1 MIARNLAVR
10 LAVCSLLA
18 SPLALAATASLSS
31 ASFAASEIKVVVN
44 KQPITTYQIQQR
56 AAFLKLRRAPGGE
69 EAATNEL
76 IDEAIKRQEIARRRI
91 NIPDA
96 AIDEA
101 FGRFAKDNK
110 LTEAQLTQVLSQAGF
125 SAKGFKDYIR
135 VQMGWGQAVIANVR
149 QTERLSEQDVVARM
163 LKEGGSKPKV
173 TEYSLQQVIFVVP
186 NDKRSSQLDRRMSEA
201 NSLRQRFTNCQ
212 STFETARG
220 LRDVTVRDLGRV
232 AEPELPPRWKD
243 DIMNTSRGRA
253 TKPQATERGVEL
265 IGVCD
270 TRTVS
275 DDQVAA
281 MVFQE
286 KDLAA
291 MGKKEPDK
299 DYLAKLKEKATIV
312 RR

>member
-1 MIARNLAVR
+1 MIARNFTVR

-18 SPLALAATASLSS
+18 SPLALAATATFSS
-31 ASFAASEIKVVVN
+31 PSFAESEIKVVVN

-56 AAFLKLRRAPGGE
+56 AAFLKLRRAPGGA

-91 NIPDA
+91 SIPDA

-110 LTEAQLTQVLSQAGF
+110 LTEAQLTEVLSRAGF

-163 LKEGGSKPKV
+163 LKEGGAKPKV

-201 NSLRQRFTNCQ
+201 NNLRQRFTNCQ
-212 STFETARG
+212 ATYETARG

-299 DYLAKLKEKATIV
+299 DYLNKLKDKATIV

>member
-1 MIARNLAVR
+1 MIARSFATR

-18 SPLALAATASLSS
+18 SPLALAGVASLSS
-31 ASFAASEIKVVVN
+31 ASLAASEIKVVVN
-44 KQPITTYQIQQR
+44 KQAITSYQIQQR
-56 AAFLKLRRAPGGE
+56 AAFLKLRRTPGGNQ
-69 EAATNEL
+69 AATDEL

-91 NIPDA
+91 SIPDA
-96 AIDEA
+96 AVDEA
-101 FGRFAKDNK
+101 FARFAKDNK

-125 SAKGFKDYIR
+125 SAQGFKDYIR

-149 QTERLSEQDVVARM
+149 QTERLSEQDVVQRM
-163 LKEGGSKPKV
+163 LQDGGAKPKV
-173 TEYSLQQVIFVVP
+173 TEYTLQQVIFVVP
-186 NDKRSSQLDRRMSEA
+186 NDKRSAQLDRRMTEA
-201 NSLRQRFTNCQ
+201 NNLRQRFTSCQ
-212 STFETARG
+212 ATYDTARG

-243 DIMNTSRGRA
+243 DIMNTTRGRA

-265 IGVCD
+265 IAICD

-299 DYLAKLKEKATIV
+299 DFLAKLKEKATIV